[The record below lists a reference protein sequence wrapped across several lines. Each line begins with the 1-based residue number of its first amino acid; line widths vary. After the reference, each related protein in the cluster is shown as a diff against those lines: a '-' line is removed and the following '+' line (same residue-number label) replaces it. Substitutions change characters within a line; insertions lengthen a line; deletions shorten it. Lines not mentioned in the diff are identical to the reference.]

1 MELPKL
7 TKCNI
12 TILGLGYVGLPLTV
26 ELALKVKASNT
37 YNFEINGF
45 DVNKERLEQLVEG
58 YDKTKEIAKNILKK
72 LNNINYTNNIEDI
85 YESDVFIITVP
96 TPINESKQPNLN
108 PLKEATITVGKA
120 LKQRTKKEIPVIIY
134 ESTVYPGATEEF
146 CIPLLEKTSD
156 LKCNLEF
163 VCGYSPERVNPGD
176 SLHSLKNIVKIT
188 SGSNK
193 IAADW
198 IDNFY
203 SSIITKGT
211 FKAAN
216 IKVAEAAKVIENT
229 QRDINIALVNEF
241 AIIFKRLG
249 IDTLDV
255 LEAAKTK
262 WNFLPFKPGLVGGH
276 CIGVDP
282 YYLTYRAELTG
293 YHTELI
299 LGGRRLNDGMG
310 ELIAKEIIFELAS
323 RGLKIKNS
331 KILIMGITF
340 KENCTDIRNTKV
352 IDIIKTLNHF
362 KVKTIIFDPWAD
374 PKDVKNFYNINVLE
388 KLPSGENYS
397 VVIGAVAH
405 KEFLN
410 LKAKDWE
417 KLIIDN
423 GFFYDIKGMI
433 PREIN
438 PIRI

>member
-1 MELPKL
+1 M
-7 TKCNI
+7 
-12 TILGLGYVGLPLTV
+12 
-26 ELALKVKASNT
+26 
-37 YNFEINGF
+37 
-45 DVNKERLEQLVEG
+45 
-58 YDKTKEIAKNILKK
+58 
-72 LNNINYTNNIEDI
+72 
-85 YESDVFIITVP
+85 
-96 TPINESKQPNLN
+96 
-108 PLKEATITVGKA
+108 
-120 LKQRTKKEIPVIIY
+120 
-134 ESTVYPGATEEF
+134 
-146 CIPLLEKTSD
+146 
-156 LKCNLEF
+156 
-163 VCGYSPERVNPGD
+163 
-176 SLHSLKNIVKIT
+176 
-188 SGSNK
+188 
-193 IAADW
+193 AADW
-198 IDNFY
+198 IDDFY
-203 SSIITKGT
+203 SSIITAGT
-211 FKAAN
+211 YKAAN

-241 AIIFKRLG
+241 AIIFKKLG

-255 LEAAKTK
+255 LNAAKTK

-362 KVKTIIFDPWAD
+362 KVKTTVYDPWAD
-374 PKDVKNFYNINVLE
+374 HKDVKAFYNINVLE
-388 KLPSGENYS
+388 KLSSDEHYS

-405 KEFLN
+405 KEFVN
-410 LKAKDWE
+410 LKAEDWK

-423 GFFYDIKGMI
+423 GFFYDIKGMM

-438 PIRI
+438 PLRI

>member
-1 MELPKL
+1 MDLPKL
-7 TKCNI
+7 TECNV
-12 TILGLGYVGLPLTV
+12 TIIGLGYVGLPLTV
-26 ELALKVKASNT
+26 ELALKVKNSNS
-37 YNFEINGF
+37 YNYQINGF
-45 DVNKERLEQLVEG
+45 DINKERLNQLIDG
-58 YDKTKEIAKNILKK
+58 FDKTKEIQESTLKK
-72 LNNINYTNNIEDI
+72 LNNIKYTNNIEDI
-85 YESDVFIITVP
+85 YETDVFIITVP

-108 PLKEATITVGKA
+108 PLKEATLSVGKA
-120 LKQRTKKEIPVIIY
+120 LKKRTKKEIPVIIY

-146 CIPLLEKTSD
+146 CIPLLERTSN

-176 SLHSLKNIVKIT
+176 SLHSLKNIIKIT
-188 SGSNK
+188 SGSNEL
-193 IAADW
+193 AADW
-198 IDNFY
+198 IDKFY
-203 SSIITKGT
+203 SSIITEGT
-211 FKAAN
+211 FKAAS

-310 ELIAKEIIFELAS
+310 ELIAKEIIFELAA
-323 RGLKIKNS
+323 RGHKIKNS
-331 KILIMGITF
+331 RILIMGITF

-352 IDIIKTLNHF
+352 IDIINTLKRF
-362 KVKTIIFDPWAD
+362 KVKTFVFDPWAD
-374 PKDVKNFYNINVLE
+374 SKDVKKFYGLE
-388 KLPSGENYS
+388 IIKKIPSDEKYS
-397 VVIGAVAH
+397 VVISAVAH
-405 KEFLN
+405 KEFVN
-410 LKAKDWE
+410 LKPKDWE
-417 KLIIDN
+417 NLIINN
-423 GFFYDIKGMI
+423 GFFYDIKGII

-438 PIRI
+438 PLRI